1 MKQKLFSVVLLL
13 FCALQM
19 NAQSFKE
26 EQLKGTWE
34 FKDEGVEYDEYIGT
48 IKKMQIGNHLIIG
61 DHFVDFLSGYIEYRW
76 TDKMY
81 EQVKA
86 VEEKDFKIEDS
97 DKILD
102 YFITENDRLHIMVGD
117 QFTLHFK
124 ILELNDN
131 TMKLQTPKGIM
142 TFNKTASQVQSVKSE
157 TNKVEKA
164 RYNINGQRLANPE
177 KGINIVKMTDNSSY
191 KELIR

>member
-34 FKDEGVEYDEYIGT
+34 FKDDGVEYDEYIGT
-48 IKKMQIGNHLIIG
+48 IKQMQIGNYLRNWDDRAKYI
-61 DHFVDFLSGYIEYRW
+61 SGYIEYRW
-76 TDKMY
+76 TNKMY
-81 EQVKA
+81 EQAKA
-86 VEEKDFKIEDS
+86 VEEKDFEIEDD

-142 TFNKTASQVQSVKSE
+142 TFNKTASQVQNVKSE
-157 TNKVEKA
+157 TNNVEKA

>member
-19 NAQSFKE
+19 NAQSFSE
-26 EQLKGTWE
+26 EQLEGTWE
-34 FKDEGVEYDEYIGT
+34 FKDEGVEYNEYMGS
-48 IKKMQIGNHLIIG
+48 IKKMKIG
-61 DHFVDFLSGYIEYRW
+61 DHLASHSFLSGYIEYRW

-81 EQVKA
+81 EQAKA
-86 VEEKDFKIEDS
+86 LGGEDFKIEDS
-97 DKILD
+97 DRILD
-102 YFITENDRLHIMVGD
+102 YFITGNDRLHIIVQD
-117 QFTLHFK
+117 DFTLHFK
-124 ILELNDN
+124 ILELNGN
-131 TMKLQTPKGIM
+131 TMKLQTKKGIM
-142 TFNKTASQVQSVKSE
+142 TFNKTASQVQNVKNE

>member
-19 NAQSFKE
+19 NAQSFSE
-26 EQLKGTWE
+26 EQLEGTWE
-34 FKDEGVEYDEYIGT
+34 FKDEGVEYNEYMGS
-48 IKKMQIGNHLIIG
+48 IKKMKIG
-61 DHFVDFLSGYIEYRW
+61 DHLASHCFLSGYIEYRW

-81 EQVKA
+81 EQAKA
-86 VEEKDFKIEDS
+86 LGGEEFKIEDS
-97 DKILD
+97 DRILD
-102 YFITENDRLHIMVGD
+102 YFITGNDRLHIIVQD
-117 QFTLHFK
+117 DFTLHFK
-124 ILELNDN
+124 ILELNGN
-131 TMKLQTPKGIM
+131 TMKLQTKKGIM
-142 TFNKTASQVQSVKSE
+142 TFNKTASQVQNVKNE

>member
-34 FKDEGVEYDEYIGT
+34 FKDDGVEYDEYVGS
-48 IKKMQIGNHLIIG
+48 IKQMQIGNYLRIWDDRARYI
-61 DHFVDFLSGYIEYRW
+61 SGYIEYKW
-76 TDKMY
+76 TNKMY
-81 EQVKA
+81 EQAKA
-86 VEEKDFKIEDS
+86 VEEKDFEMEDD

-142 TFNKTASQVQSVKSE
+142 TFTKTASQVQNVKNE

-164 RYNINGQRLANPE
+164 RYNINGQKLTYPE
-177 KGINIVKMTDNSSY
+177 KGINIVKMD
-191 KELIR
+191 L

>member
-34 FKDEGVEYDEYIGT
+34 FKDEGVEYNEYLGS
-48 IKKMQIGNHLIIG
+48 IKKMKIG
-61 DHFVDFLSGYIEYRW
+61 DHLASHSFLSGYIEYRW

-142 TFNKTASQVQSVKSE
+142 TFNKTASQVQNVKNE

>member
-19 NAQSFKE
+19 NAQSFSE
-26 EQLKGTWE
+26 EQLEGTWE
-34 FKDEGVEYDEYIGT
+34 FKDEGVEYNEYMGS
-48 IKKMQIGNHLIIG
+48 IKKMKIG
-61 DHFVDFLSGYIEYRW
+61 DHLASHSFLSGYIEYRW

-81 EQVKA
+81 EQAKA
-86 VEEKDFKIEDS
+86 LGGEEFKIEDS
-97 DKILD
+97 DRILD
-102 YFITENDRLHIMVGD
+102 YFITGNDRLHIIVQD
-117 QFTLHFK
+117 DFTLHFK
-124 ILELNDN
+124 ILELNGN
-131 TMKLQTPKGIM
+131 TMKLQTKKGIM
-142 TFNKTASQVQSVKSE
+142 TFNKTASQVQNVKNE